1 MWQKT
6 KQTKK
11 KNPTHR
17 VLEAI
22 TKAYE
27 VEKDAVNSVKEPAD
41 HSLAVSLQNFW
52 CSAAR
57 ITTPS

>member
-1 MWQKT
+1 MWQKN
-6 KQTKK
+6 KQTT
-11 KNPTHR
+11 THR

-27 VEKDAVNSVKEPAD
+27 VEKDAANSVKEPAD
-41 HSLAVSLQNFW
+41 HSLAVSLQNFL